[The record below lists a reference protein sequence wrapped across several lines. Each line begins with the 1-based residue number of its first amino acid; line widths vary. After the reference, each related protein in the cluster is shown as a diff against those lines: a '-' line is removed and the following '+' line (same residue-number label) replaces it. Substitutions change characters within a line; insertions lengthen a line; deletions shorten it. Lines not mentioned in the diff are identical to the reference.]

1 MEIETRSLHILRG
14 RAIVKT
20 EIIGSKASTRPG
32 LANTELSPSLIGQDH
47 HFGTTWLPLLT

>member
-1 MEIETRSLHILRG
+1 MEIETRSLHILGG

-32 LANTELSPSLIGQDH
+32 VANIELSPSLIGQDH
-47 HFGTTWLPLLT
+47 HFVTTWLPLVA